1 MALCECQLNDE
12 GDGCCGWSI
21 MPYLRECDTP
31 FNNNA
36 AEAMSYSGKKNKIR

>member
-1 MALCECQLNDE
+1 MVRE
-12 GDGCCGWSI
+12 GGVGAGLWSI

-36 AEAMSYSGKKNKIR
+36 AEAMSYPGKKNKRR